1 MKSTRMKLMAGLA
14 ALAALGT
21 AAAWTLSATAANRGD
36 SAGGTAIGAVVPAQC
51 EAFVTSSRIV
61 SLSPLQISASIR
73 RKCNTS
79 HDLTVLFPPDTVTQP
94 TRLSVSLAGAGT
106 PSAAPGTRLFANL
119 PWTDTT
125 STLTIRYPAGTL
137 RQRQTLARSWRISVS
152 AR

>member
-1 MKSTRMKLMAGLA
+1 MLKSSSNRASTIIV
-14 ALAALGT
+14 
-21 AAAWTLSATAANRGD
+21 TLYA
-36 SAGGTAIGAVVPAQC
+36 
-51 EAFVTSSRIV
+51 
-61 SLSPLQISASIR
+61 LSPLQISARIR
-73 RKCNTS
+73 RNCNTS
-79 HDLTVLFPPDTVTQP
+79 HDLTALFPPDTVTQP

-106 PSAAPGTRLFANL
+106 PAAAPGTRLFANL